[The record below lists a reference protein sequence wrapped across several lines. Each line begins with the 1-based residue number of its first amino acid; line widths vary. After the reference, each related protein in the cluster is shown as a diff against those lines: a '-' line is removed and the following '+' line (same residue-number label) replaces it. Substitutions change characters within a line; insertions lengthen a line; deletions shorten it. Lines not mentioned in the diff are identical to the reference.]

1 MIQFELPEEVMN
13 QVYKKMLQSAT
24 QAYELA
30 SKKEALPFWMKK
42 SEAAEYANVSP
53 NTLKKFIK
61 DGLRVSIKGGI
72 ERISKKA
79 IDDYY
84 LDSEI

>member
-24 QAYELA
+24 QAFELA
-30 SKKEALPFWMKK
+30 SKRESLPFWMNKG
-42 SEAAEYANVSP
+42 EAAEYANVSP